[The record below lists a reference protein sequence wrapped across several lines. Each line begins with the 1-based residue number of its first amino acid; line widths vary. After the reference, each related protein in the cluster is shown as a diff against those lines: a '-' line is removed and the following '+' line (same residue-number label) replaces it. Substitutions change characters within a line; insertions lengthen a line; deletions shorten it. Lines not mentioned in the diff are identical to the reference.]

1 MQGKNNQDYHT
12 TAMVDCGAMENF
24 IDKKYA
30 E

>member
-1 MQGKNNQDYHT
+1 MQGKNNQDHYT

-24 IDKKYA
+24 IDKTYA